1 MFCTPRFC
9 IHNFEE
15 DGLSI
20 HGVLVESRAQFVFV
34 AVFYS
39 ILSPLSSLLSL
50 DFGRTIEF
58 LSSGWYWGLLW
69 GEIHSLDHCIHL
81 VWAVFIVIRVDFIL
95 SSFEKIPLF
104 SGFWICTWSFDLFMV
119 ILCKTSSLP
128 LRFLSM
134 NFGEILCRFWGT
146 TLPRLGTPGQ

>member
-58 LSSGWYWGLLW
+58 LSSG
-69 GEIHSLDHCIHL
+69 
-81 VWAVFIVIRVDFIL
+81 
-95 SSFEKIPLF
+95 
-104 SGFWICTWSFDLFMV
+104 
-119 ILCKTSSLP
+119 
-128 LRFLSM
+128 
-134 NFGEILCRFWGT
+134 
-146 TLPRLGTPGQ
+146 